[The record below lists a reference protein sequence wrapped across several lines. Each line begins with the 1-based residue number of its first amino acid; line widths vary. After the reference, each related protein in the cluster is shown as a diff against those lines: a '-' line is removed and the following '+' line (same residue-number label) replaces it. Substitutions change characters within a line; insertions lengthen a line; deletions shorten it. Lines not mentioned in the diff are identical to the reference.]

1 VRIPTATVVGL
12 FLVIGDAGAQDRV
25 ELAGVIDVRL
35 VHSTGA
41 ESYLDG
47 GPGLLRFDS
56 TQDGL
61 RFGEAVVSGKFRI
74 LDTLSFNLVA
84 STFGDHNNAWGALS
98 EAYFEYRPF
107 PSGPW
112 RFRARLGAFHV
123 PVSLEHRGVGW
134 TTVYSLTPSAI
145 NTWMG
150 EEFRTIG
157 AEGEARWR
165 DAEGRVPG
173 DFALVAGVYGWN
185 DPAGVLL
192 ADRGFALSDRS
203 STIFGH
209 LGVPPLDFYQEIDH
223 RPGAYA
229 GASWRRGEL
238 IELRALHYDNRADPG
253 ANDGGFDY
261 AWHTRFTSWGARLE
275 PGTRLTLIAQ
285 FMEGAT
291 FVGPDSAGDAQL
303 KMDFHAAFVLGSLE
317 FGSGRLTARYDDFY
331 TKQLRG
337 YYGPPSN
344 QTGHAWTMAWMQQ
357 LGERWELGAEWLQ
370 VQSVFPPRVEYNN
383 TNPSLTETLIQA
395 AVRYHF
401 RWHD

>member
-1 VRIPTATVVGL
+1 LRILAATALGL
-12 FLVIGDAGAQDRV
+12 CLLGCRAAAQDRL
-25 ELAGVIDVRL
+25 ELAGLIDLRL

-61 RFGEAVVSGKFRI
+61 RLGEAVLSGKLRI
-74 LDTLSFNLVA
+74 TDTLNFNLVA
-84 STFGDHNNAWGALS
+84 SSFGDHNNAWGALS
-98 EAYFEYRPF
+98 EAYLEYRPY
-107 PSGPW
+107 PTGAW
-112 RFRARLGAFHV
+112 RFRARLGAFHM

-165 DAEGRVPG
+165 DLDGRIPG
-173 DFALVAGVYGWN
+173 DFALIAAVYGWN

-203 STIFGH
+203 STVFGH
-209 LGVPPLDFYQEIDH
+209 LSVPPLDFYKELDH
-223 RPGAYA
+223 RAGAYG
-229 GASWRRGEL
+229 GATWRRGEL

-253 ANDGGFDY
+253 ARDGNNF
-261 AWHTRFTSWGARLE
+261 AWRTRFTSFGARFE

-285 FMEGAT
+285 FIEGAT
-291 FVGPDSAGDAQL
+291 FVGPDSAGDGQF
-303 KMDFHAAFVLGSLE
+303 KMNFHAAFALASLE
-317 FGSGRLTARYDDFY
+317 FGPGRLTARYDDFA

-337 YYGPPSN
+337 YFFGPPSD
-344 QTGHAWTMAWMQQ
+344 QTGHAWTLAWLQQ
-357 LGERWELGAEWLQ
+357 LGEHWELCAEWMQ
-370 VQSVFPPRVEYNN
+370 VKSSFPPRAEYHN

>member
-1 VRIPTATVVGL
+1 VRILTAAVVGL
-12 FLVIGDAGAQDRV
+12 CLVGGRAAAQDRV
-25 ELAGVIDVRL
+25 ELAGLIDLRL

-41 ESYLDG
+41 ESYIEG

-61 RFGEAVVSGKFRI
+61 HLGEAVLSGKFRI
-74 LDTLSFNLVA
+74 ADTLNFNLLA

-98 EAYFEYRPF
+98 EAYLDYRPF
-107 PSGPW
+107 PTGPW
-112 RFRARLGAFHV
+112 RFRVKLGAFHM
-123 PVSLEHRGVGW
+123 PISLEHRGVGW

-165 DAEGRVPG
+165 DLSGRIPG

-203 STIFGH
+203 STVFGH
-209 LGVPPLDFYQEIDH
+209 LSVPPLDFYREIDH
-223 RPGAYA
+223 RAGAYG

-253 ANDGGFDY
+253 AHDGQTF
-261 AWHTRFTSWGARLE
+261 AWRTRFTSWGARFE
-275 PGTRLTLIAQ
+275 PGTRFTFIAQ
-285 FMEGAT
+285 YIEGAT
-291 FVGPDSAGDAQL
+291 FVGPDSAGDGQF
-303 KMDFHAAFVLGSLE
+303 KMDYHAAFALASVE
-317 FGSGRLTARYDDFY
+317 FGPGRLTARYDDFD

-337 YYGPPSN
+337 YYGPPSD
-344 QTGHAWTMAWMQQ
+344 QTGHAWTVAWLQQ
-357 LGERWELGAEWLQ
+357 LGQRWELCAEWMQ
-370 VQSVFPPRVEYNN
+370 VRSTFPPRIEYNN